1 MAYNSNPI
9 HLQNCGSAEGGVR
22 LSLNLPLQR
31 RNASFPVL
39 AILDFNDENSAE
51 LDRGRYEPDDLDY
64 EIRNVT
70 LAVLRDAAL
79 RRNDITLGSREQRG
93 QD

>member
-1 MAYNSNPI
+1 M
-9 HLQNCGSAEGGVR
+9 
-22 LSLNLPLQR
+22 
-31 RNASFPVL
+31 L

-51 LDRGRYEPDDLDY
+51 LDRGGYEPDDLDY
-64 EIRNVT
+64 EIKNMA

-79 RRNDITLGSREQRG
+79 RCNDITLGSREQRG